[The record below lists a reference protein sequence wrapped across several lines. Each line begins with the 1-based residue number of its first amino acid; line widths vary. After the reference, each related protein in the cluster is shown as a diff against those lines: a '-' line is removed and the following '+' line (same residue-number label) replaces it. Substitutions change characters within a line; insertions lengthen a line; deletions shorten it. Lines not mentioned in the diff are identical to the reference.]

1 MNTDKSRIDRKGIA
15 NVMKAAARR
24 GYDPRNSHAALAAQ
38 WSLAFRFR
46 RVK

>member
-1 MNTDKSRIDRKGIA
+1 MNTDKIRTDRKSIER
-15 NVMKAAARR
+15 VMRAASRR

-38 WSLAFRFR
+38 WDLAFRFR